1 MKKATGRILLV
12 EDDRIRRRAVQTTL
26 SRHGFNVVA
35 AGDGEKA
42 LRLAKSE
49 SLRLVLLELIIPK
62 VQGFEVLRRL
72 KQDPKTASI
81 PVVILSNLGQQSD
94 IKRAMDLGAADYLV
108 KANLSLDQ
116 LVKKVDELLKGGE
129 D

>member
-1 MKKATGRILLV
+1 MP
-12 EDDRIRRRAVQTTL
+12 
-26 SRHGFNVVA
+26 
-35 AGDGEKA
+35 
-42 LRLAKSE
+42 RLK

-81 PVVILSNLGQQSD
+81 PVVILSSLGQQSD

-108 KANLSLDQ
+108 KASLSLDQ
-116 LVKKVDELLKGGE
+116 LVKKVGELLKGGE
-129 D
+129 E

>member
-1 MKKATGRILLV
+1 MLV

-26 SRHGFNVVA
+26 RRHGFNVVA

-72 KQDPKTASI
+72 KQDPKTAST
-81 PVVILSNLGQQSD
+81 PVLILSSLGQQSD

-116 LVKKVDELLKGGE
+116 LVKKVGELLKGGE

>member
-1 MKKATGRILLV
+1 MKKTTVRILLV
-12 EDDRIRRRAVQTTL
+12 EDDRILRRAVQTTL
-26 SRHGFNVVA
+26 RRHGFNVVA
-35 AGDGEKA
+35 ADDGEKA
-42 LRLAKSE
+42 LRLAKTE
-49 SLRLVLLELIIPK
+49 VPRLVLLDLIIPK

-81 PVVILSNLGQQSD
+81 PVVILSNLGQESD
-94 IKRAMDLGAADYLV
+94 VKQAIALGAVDYLV

-116 LVKKVDELLKGGE
+116 LVKKVGQLLKGGE

>member
-1 MKKATGRILLV
+1 MKKTSGRILLV

-26 SRHGFNVVA
+26 RRHGFNVVS

-42 LRLAKSE
+42 LRLAKTE
-49 SLRLVLLELIIPK
+49 VPRLVLLELIIPK

-94 IKRAMDLGAADYLV
+94 IKRAMDLGAVDYLV

-116 LVKKVDELLKGGE
+116 LVEKVGALLKGGE

>member
-26 SRHGFNVVA
+26 RRHGFNVVA

-81 PVVILSNLGQQSD
+81 PVVILSSLGQQSD
-94 IKRAMDLGAADYLV
+94 IKRAMDLGAVDYLV

-116 LVKKVDELLKGGE
+116 LVKKVGELLKGGE

>member
-1 MKKATGRILLV
+1 MKKTSARILLV
-12 EDDRIRRRAVQTTL
+12 EDDRILRRAMQTTL
-26 SRHGFNVVA
+26 RRHGFNVVA

-49 SLRLVLLELIIPK
+49 SPRLVLLELIIPK

-81 PVVILSNLGQQSD
+81 PVIVLSSLGQQSD

-108 KANLSLDQ
+108 KPKLSLDQ